1 MLPQSSKKPS
11 KTVKKSKFVNFLKL
25 ADDFEPADKLK
36 EGGGLKVNNNKKKR
50 KKEEVRGKVS
60 WELGGCE
67 ILTRHFP
74 RCRRRRRNQEGRG
87 TRRSSG
93 AGTRR

>member
-50 KKEEVRGKVS
+50 KK
-60 WELGGCE
+60 
-67 ILTRHFP
+67 
-74 RCRRRRRNQEGRG
+74 N
-87 TRRSSG
+87 
-93 AGTRR
+93 